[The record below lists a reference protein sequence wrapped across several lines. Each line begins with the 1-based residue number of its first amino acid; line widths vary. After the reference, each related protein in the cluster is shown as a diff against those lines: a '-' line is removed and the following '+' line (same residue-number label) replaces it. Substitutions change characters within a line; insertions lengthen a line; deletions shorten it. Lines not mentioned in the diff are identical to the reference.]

1 MNFSAH
7 HPDHGTSTPV
17 PDGEAFV
24 KPPMQATRWLA
35 LGAVVGSI
43 LFAFSWLVFG
53 FLRPG
58 YSPVSQYI
66 SALELGPG
74 GIVMRAV
81 YLLNGFL
88 LSVGVIAVFE
98 SFKHQFGTVARW
110 TCTLLLVL
118 SPLGVLW
125 DGIFT
130 LQTLALHNLGVYV
143 AAGTP
148 MISFL
153 IVGLVLRRVPSWKR
167 FGTWMLLGCPLTL
180 ALIVG
185 FTTAVPFSE
194 LAIGGG
200 SIGLWQR
207 ALITEIQA
215 WYVALGILAFRR
227 ASWSA

>member
-1 MNFSAH
+1 
-7 HPDHGTSTPV
+7 
-17 PDGEAFV
+17 
-24 KPPMQATRWLA
+24 
-35 LGAVVGSI
+35 
-43 LFAFSWLVFG
+43 
-53 FLRPG
+53 
-58 YSPVSQYI
+58 
-66 SALELGPG
+66 
-74 GIVMRAV
+74 MRAV

-88 LSVGVIAVFE
+88 LSAGVLVVFQ
-98 SFKHQFGTVARW
+98 SFKHQFGAVARW
-110 TCTLLLVL
+110 ACTLLLAL

-130 LQTLALHNLGVYV
+130 LQTLAIHNQGVYV

-148 MISFL
+148 VISFL

-185 FTTAVPFSE
+185 FTTAVPLSE

-215 WYVALGILAFRR
+215 WYVALGVLAFRR
-227 ASWSA
+227 ASWALYAGA